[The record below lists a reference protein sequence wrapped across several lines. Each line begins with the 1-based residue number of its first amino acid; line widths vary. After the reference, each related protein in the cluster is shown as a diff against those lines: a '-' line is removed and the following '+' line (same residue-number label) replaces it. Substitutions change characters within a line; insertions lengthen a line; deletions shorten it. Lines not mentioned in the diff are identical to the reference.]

1 MTDIPEVMT
10 TAEAAKALRCSTATI
25 RRKLKSKELEG
36 SVDMGRVTVRS
47 VMWLLNITPLKTL
60 SECRAAVETLID
72 LESRIAPATPP
83 STPAESDDD
92 AT

>member
-10 TAEAAKALRCSTATI
+10 TAEAAKALRCSTSTI
-25 RRKLKSKELEG
+25 RRKLRSKELEG

-47 VMWLLNITPLKTL
+47 VMWLLGITEVKTL
-60 SECRAAVETLID
+60 AECRAAVETLID
-72 LESRIAPATPP
+72 LEARITPATPP

>member
-25 RRKLKSKELEG
+25 RRKLRSKELEG
-36 SVDMGRVTVRS
+36 SADMGRVTVRS
-47 VMWLLNITPLKTL
+47 VRALLG
-60 SECRAAVETLID
+60 
-72 LESRIAPATPP
+72 IAEPPPTPP
-83 STPAESDDD
+83 TSTPAESDD

>member
-1 MTDIPEVMT
+1 MENIPEVMT

-25 RRKLKSKELEG
+25 RRKLRSKELEG

-47 VMWLLNITPLKTL
+47 VRALLG
-60 SECRAAVETLID
+60 
-72 LESRIAPATPP
+72 IAEPPAATPTAT
-83 STPAESDDD
+83 STSTAADSDDH